1 MCKWRREDRW
11 ELTNLPGTRVPGP
24 APLPPA
30 PRPRLVLGV
39 LPQLL
44 LMTCSCRS
52 ARSARSRSSSM
63 NCCSRSLALASR
75 AAVSFR
81 NWSICTTSLGP
92 EQSLTLLPW
101 PSCPATLWR
110 RPWPEGSNMGT
121 AAHWV
126 YSWSRGYM
134 QNRPRHPPSHNGTHR
149 NACTYFKS
157 HKTRHLCSPQKSLG
171 ITVTSSLQTHS
182 RMYTITQPCTHSPIH
197 SPMHSCT
204 YTHITFIHRHTVGD
218 RNSPN
223 ITFNHIRTHSTY
235 IHTHS
240 PTFY

>member
-1 MCKWRREDRW
+1 
-11 ELTNLPGTRVPGP
+11 
-24 APLPPA
+24 
-30 PRPRLVLGV
+30 
-39 LPQLL
+39 
-44 LMTCSCRS
+44 
-52 ARSARSRSSSM
+52 
-63 NCCSRSLALASR
+63 
-75 AAVSFR
+75 
-81 NWSICTTSLGP
+81 
-92 EQSLTLLPW
+92 
-101 PSCPATLWR
+101 
-110 RPWPEGSNMGT
+110 
-121 AAHWV
+121 
-126 YSWSRGYM
+126 M

-235 IHTHS
+235 IHHITSHTHTLLEMFSDTEAYFQLYQPPEVARTHS
-240 PTFY
+240 TLKSHKSIYS